1 MVGKKAQ
8 KDIQF
13 YMEVG
18 EVQTDLNQARGRSD
32 RDEMEREQQ
41 ERRLKMKLSKTFEA
55 FFKRIEEETN
65 SQVDFEVPIY
75 HLGFSGTVKAKC
87 YGPPCLGLPCLP
99 HVLCLGVPHKTTVRL
114 MPTSHCLVNLTE
126 QVCPSSTDLAL
137 PSTDTCMHAL
147 AGLCPQPA
155 RGGACPL

>member
-65 SQVDFEVPIY
+65 SHVDFEVPIY
-75 HLGFSGTVKAKC
+75 HLGFSGMHAAFVDKDRSQTASYACFV
-87 YGPPCLGLPCLP
+87 
-99 HVLCLGVPHKTTVRL
+99 
-114 MPTSHCLVNLTE
+114 CLV
-126 QVCPSSTDLAL
+126 
-137 PSTDTCMHAL
+137 
-147 AGLCPQPA
+147 
-155 RGGACPL
+155 

>member
-65 SQVDFEVPIY
+65 TQVDFEVPIY
-75 HLGFSGTVKAKC
+75 HLGFSGTVKWRDVRS
-87 YGPPCLGLPCLP
+87 
-99 HVLCLGVPHKTTVRL
+99 VLVHLAL
-114 MPTSHCLVNLTE
+114 ACLVYLM
-126 QVCPSSTDLAL
+126 CSA
-137 PSTDTCMHAL
+137 
-147 AGLCPQPA
+147 
-155 RGGACPL
+155 